1 MLPDFKGDS
10 VPICK
15 FKHKVNTYSAFLY
28 VVEHVACKGLISIED
43 SHIFKYT
50 LNTETRLKFKESLQK
65 KSHVVW
71 LPVFL
76 ILQNDGGEWSVSCL
90 CEQSF

>member
-28 VVEHVACKGLISIED
+28 LVEHVACKGLISIED
-43 SHIFKYT
+43 SHIFKYA

-65 KSHVVW
+65 KYCHH
-71 LPVFL
+71 
-76 ILQNDGGEWSVSCL
+76 
-90 CEQSF
+90 SFTIMSFKTCMAFFFS